1 MHSIFSVYQICIT
14 VVTACLFAVALY
26 NVRRFVTLPVGGGS
40 PTVRVSVLVPA
51 RNEERCIEA
60 CVTSLCLQDHPNME
74 VIVLDDQ
81 STDGTPHILRRLQE
95 RFPDRLRI
103 LTGTDLP
110 AGWVGKSWACHTLSQ
125 QATGD
130 VLLFTDAD
138 TTHQPHCVS
147 SAVAM
152 LDQRNLDMFSLI
164 PHEVMHTAAEHIVIP
179 MVHVLYFAYVPND
192 LIMNDPRVSLSA
204 ANGQF
209 MCFRRSSY
217 EMADGHAAVHNA
229 LVEDVFMAKHMKTM
243 GMRIALVDG
252 THAVS
257 CRMYTSAADV
267 TAGFSKNF
275 FPATSYNLPLTL
287 LFLFH
292 LATTFIT
299 PLAFITVSPLHSLL
313 QLSMAAG
320 IRAIIAHRF
329 GMPRWHMFLQPI
341 TAAWSIVI
349 GINSIRWA
357 YSKQGS
363 RWKGRSYSRQD

>member
-1 MHSIFSVYQICIT
+1 MHTIIVVYQVAISIVT
-14 VVTACLFAVALY
+14 VALFAIAVY
-26 NVRRFVTLPVGGGS
+26 NVRRFVTLPREASVS
-40 PTVRVSVLVPA
+40 STRVSVLVPA

-60 CVTSLCLQDHPNME
+60 CITSLCMQDHVNME

-81 STDGTPHILRRLQE
+81 STDSTPNILAALQK
-95 RFPDRLRI
+95 RFPDRLRVI
-103 LTGTDLP
+103 SGTELP
-110 AGWVGKSWACHTLSQ
+110 PGWVGKSWACSVLSQ
-125 QATGD
+125 HATGD

-138 TTHQPHCVS
+138 TTHQPHCIR

-152 LDQRNLDMFSLI
+152 LEEQRLDMFSLI
-164 PHEVMHTAAEHIVIP
+164 PFEEMQTMAEHIVIP
-179 MVHVLYFAYVPND
+179 MVHLLYFAYVPND
-192 LIMNDPRVSLSA
+192 LIMNNSRVSLSA

-209 MCFRRSSY
+209 MCFRRGSY
-217 EMADGHAAVHNA
+217 EKAGGHAAVHNA
-229 LVEDVFMAKHMKTM
+229 LVEDVFMAKHMKKL

-275 FPATSYNLPLTL
+275 FPATSYNLPLTV
-287 LFLFH
+287 LFLIH
-292 LATTFIT
+292 LATAYIAPF
-299 PLAFITVSPLHSLL
+299 AFLVVSPAMSIL

-320 IRAIIAHRF
+320 IRFLIARRF
-329 GMPRWHMFLQPI
+329 GMPLWHTLLQPL